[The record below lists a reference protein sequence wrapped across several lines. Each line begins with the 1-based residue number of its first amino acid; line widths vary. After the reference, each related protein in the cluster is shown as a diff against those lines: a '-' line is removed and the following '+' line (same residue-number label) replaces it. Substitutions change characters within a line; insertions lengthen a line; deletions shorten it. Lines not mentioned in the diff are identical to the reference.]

1 MLIDIKTGKKIDK
14 KSKAEPILD
23 RLGRP
28 ITRPEVVA
36 EYKRIKSIP
45 HQKRTAREGIRL
57 NNILKFGDGCPNK
70 NIMRKI
76 HNPKPKTP
84 IAGPT
89 LAELNHI
96 PSTPDTE
103 PAQVI
108 DNVIDSI
115 YNGINPIQAMKDN
128 SVSPQKFYR
137 LIEKPCFS
145 QQKIDYLHARECY
158 AEFCLYKRELLE
170 QQLIAGE
177 IDSATYNVLSND
189 YKFLASKF
197 YPKVYGDKINIE
209 STSATTVTHTIDNE
223 RILQLNQM
231 LSGGL
236 LEHKPAIDVEFEEM
250 DK

>member
-14 KSKAEPILD
+14 KSKDESILD
-23 RLGRP
+23 RQGRP

-36 EYKRIKSIP
+36 EYKRIMAIP
-45 HQKRTAREGIRL
+45 HAEQTGREARRL
-57 NNILKFGDGCPNK
+57 NNIKRFGDDCPNK

-76 HNPKPKTP
+76 HNPKPKAP
-84 IAGPT
+84 ITEPT

-96 PSTPDTE
+96 PDAENTE
-103 PAQVI
+103 PTQII

-137 LIEKPCFS
+137 MIEKPCFS
-145 QQKIDYLHARECY
+145 QQKIDYLRARECY

-177 IDSATYNVLSND
+177 IDSSTYNVLSND

-209 STSATTVTHTIDNE
+209 STSATTVTHTVDNE

-236 LEHKPAIDVEFEEM
+236 LEHKPAIEAEFEEI